1 MEVQSEISYE
11 LNQNKVGKK
20 MKVLVDRVESGNYV
34 ARTEYDSPE
43 VDNEVLI
50 PQQDDQYL
58 RIGDF
63 AMVEI
68 TSADPYDLYAKPVI

>member
-1 MEVQSEISYE
+1 
-11 LNQNKVGKK
+11 L
-20 MKVLVDRVESGNYV
+20 KVLIDRIEDGRYV
-34 ARTEYDSPE
+34 GRTEYDSPE

-50 PQQDDQYL
+50 PAQGQYL

-68 TSADPYDLYAKPVI
+68 TDAEHFDLIGRVVGSATYLTEGALKL